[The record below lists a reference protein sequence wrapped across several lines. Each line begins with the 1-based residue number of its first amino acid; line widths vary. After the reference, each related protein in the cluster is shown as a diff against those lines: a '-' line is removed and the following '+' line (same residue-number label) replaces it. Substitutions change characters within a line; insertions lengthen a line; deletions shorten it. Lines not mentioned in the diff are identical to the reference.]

1 MEILNHIKFVSSFCV
16 FSYVE
21 HLRKVF
27 LNNAGGGYAIWKEK
41 RNSPDRTPKLF
52 LH

>member
-1 MEILNHIKFVSSFCV
+1 MEILNHIEFVSSFCV

-27 LNNAGGGYAIWKEK
+27 INNAGGRLCNLEGEEK
-41 RNSPDRTPKLF
+41 QP
-52 LH
+52 